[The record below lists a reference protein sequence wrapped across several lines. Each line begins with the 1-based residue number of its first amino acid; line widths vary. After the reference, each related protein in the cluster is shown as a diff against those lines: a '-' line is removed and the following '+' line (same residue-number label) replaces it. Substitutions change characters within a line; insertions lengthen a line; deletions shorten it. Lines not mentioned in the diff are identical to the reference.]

1 MPDRAPVSPAR
12 AWYDVIESP
21 VGPLFVGGSAAGVHR
36 VEFLD
41 RAEDEERHAVRLSA
55 DAGLPARRDVE
66 AAAPA
71 VAQVREY
78 FAGARTTF
86 DLPLAPRGTAF
97 QRQVWE
103 ALRPIPYGAT
113 TSYGT
118 IAAALGRPTASRA
131 VGAANGQNPI
141 AIVVPC
147 HRVVGSTGAL
157 TGYGGGMERKRWLLD
172 HEAAQAAARPHARVA

>member
-1 MPDRAPVSPAR
+1 MSLSTPAY
-12 AWYDVIESP
+12 AWYDLVESP
-21 VGPLFVGGSAAGVHR
+21 VGTLFVGGSAAGVHR

-41 RAEDEERHAVRLSA
+41 SPRDEERYAVRLSV
-55 DAGLPARRDVE
+55 DSGLPARRDAE
-66 AAAPA
+66 GAAG
-71 VAQVREY
+71 VAAQLREY
-78 FAGARTTF
+78 FAGARTRF

-103 ALRPIPYGAT
+103 ALRPIPHGMT
-113 TSYGT
+113 TSYGA
-118 IAAALGRPTASRA
+118 IAASIGRPTASRA

-172 HEAAQAAARPHARVA
+172 HETAQRQSRVA

>member
-1 MPDRAPVSPAR
+1 MVH
-12 AWYDVIESP
+12 AWYDLLESP
-21 VGPLFVGGSAAGVHR
+21 VGTLFVGGSAAGVHR

-41 RAEDEERHAVRLSA
+41 DPSDEGRHAVRLSA
-55 DAGLPARRDVE
+55 DAAFPARRDAE
-66 AAAPA
+66 GASHACD
-71 VAQVREY
+71 QLREY
-78 FAGARTTF
+78 FAGTRATF

-103 ALRPIPYGAT
+103 ALRPIPFAMT
-113 TSYGT
+113 TSYGA
-118 IAAALGRPTASRA
+118 IAASIGRPTASRA

-157 TGYGGGMERKRWLLD
+157 TGYGGGMARKRWLLD
-172 HEAAQAAARPHARVA
+172 HEAAQLRARVA

>member
-1 MPDRAPVSPAR
+1 MTSSVPAH
-12 AWYDVIESP
+12 AWYDLLDSP
-21 VGPLFVGGSAAGVHR
+21 VGALFVGGSAAGVHR

-41 RAEDEERHAVRLSA
+41 DPRDEERHAVRLSV
-55 DAGLPARRDVE
+55 DAGLPARRDAE
-66 AAAPA
+66 GAAAA
-71 VAQVREY
+71 LAQLREY
-78 FAGARTTF
+78 FAGARTQF

-103 ALRPIPYGAT
+103 ALRPIPHGTT
-113 TSYGT
+113 TSYGA
-118 IAAALGRPTASRA
+118 IAASIGRPTASRA

-157 TGYGGGMERKRWLLD
+157 TGYGGGMDRKRWLLG
-172 HEAAQAAARPHARVA
+172 HETAQRQSRVA